1 MGKTKELKESQILSD
16 VVIKG
21 LQELKGEGIVYVD
34 LSSVDNAVCENFI
47 ICTGTSNT
55 HVNALAGSVEKEV
68 RKTLNEKPWK
78 TEGFGNAEWIILDY
92 VNTVVHIFQ
101 EESRSFYNLDGLWAD
116 AKITKIEEEKS

>member
-1 MGKTKELKESQILSD
+1 MSKTKELKESQILSN

-21 LQELKGEGIVYVD
+21 LQELKGENIVYVD
-34 LSSVDNAVCENFI
+34 LSEVDNAVCENFI

-68 RKTLNEKPWK
+68 RKTLGEKPWK
-78 TEGFGNAEWIILDY
+78 SEGFGNAEWIILDY

-101 EESRSFYNLDGLWAD
+101 EESRIFYNLDGLWAD
-116 AKITKIEEEKS
+116 AKISKIED

>member
-21 LQELKGEGIVYVD
+21 LQEKKGENIVYID
-34 LSSVDNAVCENFI
+34 LSVVENAVCENFI
-47 ICTGTSNT
+47 VCTGTSNT
-55 HVNALAGSVEKEV
+55 HVNALAGSVEEEV
-68 RKTLNEKPWK
+68 RKTLGEKPWK

-101 EESRSFYNLDGLWAD
+101 EESRNFYNLDGLWAD
-116 AKITKIEEEKS
+116 AKITIIEE

>member
-21 LQELKGEGIVYVD
+21 LQELKGENIVYID
-34 LSSVDNAVCENFI
+34 LSVVENAVCDNFI

-55 HVNALAGSVEKEV
+55 HVSALAGSVEKEV
-68 RKTLNEKPWK
+68 RTTLSEKPWK

-101 EESRSFYNLDGLWAD
+101 EESRNFYNLDGLWAD
-116 AKITKIEEEKS
+116 AKITKIED

>member
-21 LQELKGEGIVYVD
+21 LQELKGENIVYVD
-34 LSSVDNAVCENFI
+34 LSVVDNAVCDNFI

-55 HVNALAGSVEKEV
+55 HVNALAGSVENEV
-68 RKTLNEKPWK
+68 KKTLGEKPWK

-101 EESRSFYNLDGLWAD
+101 EEPRNFYNLDGLWAD
-116 AKITKIEEEKS
+116 AKITKIED

>member
-1 MGKTKELKESQILSD
+1 MGKTKVVKESQVLSD

-21 LQELKGEGIVYVD
+21 LQEKKGENIVYID
-34 LSSVDNAVCENFI
+34 LSVVENAVCDNFI

-55 HVNALAGSVEKEV
+55 HVNALAGSVEEEV
-68 RKTLNEKPWK
+68 RKTLNEKPWH

-101 EESRSFYNLDGLWAD
+101 EETRGFYNLDELWAD
-116 AKITKIEEEKS
+116 AKIIKIEEV